1 MSFAKECWPF
11 VLPAAGLVVV
21 LAIMGKQGWA
31 LVVLLLACSLLLF
44 FRIPSRDLIAPEGA
58 VLSPANGKVLRIDRV
73 EDPQIGP
80 GTFHHIVIFLSVFN
94 VHVQRAPVAGE
105 VVTSLYIPGKKLAA
119 FNPQAGEVNERHLT
133 VLRHPSGDL
142 FGVRQIAGLLARRV
156 VTYLTIGQEV
166 SRGELIGVIKFGS
179 RVDLLI
185 PVRYHLEVQVGQKVH
200 EGESIVARLEER
212 SDES

>member
-21 LAIMGKQGWA
+21 LAIFGKQGWA
-31 LVVLLLACSLLLF
+31 LVALLLACSLLLF
-44 FRIPSRDLIAPEGA
+44 FRIPQRDVRAAEGA
-58 VLSPANGKVLRIDRV
+58 VLSPANGKILKIERV

-80 GTFHHIVIFLSVFN
+80 GTFHHVVIFLSVFN
-94 VHVQRAPVAGE
+94 VHVQRAPVEGV
-105 VVTSLYIPGKKLAA
+105 VVTSQYTAGKKLAA
-119 FNPQAGEVNERHLT
+119 FNPKAGEVNEQHLI
-133 VLRHPSGDL
+133 VLQHPTGDL

-156 VTYLTIGQEV
+156 VTYLSTGQEV

-179 RVDLLI
+179 RVDVLI
-185 PVRYHLEVQVGQKVH
+185 PVRYDLEAKVGQKVH
-200 EGESIVARLEER
+200 EGESVLARLEER